1 MGLTENEIYEKVREV
16 LVESLGVDAELVTRE
31 ACLSDDLGAD
41 SLDYLDIAFR
51 MEKTFGV
58 SIKLNEM
65 LLGDSPSEE
74 LVREGR
80 ITDAGLAELR
90 RRMPH
95 LRLDRFEASRDIKD
109 FRQVFTV
116 DALVQFVRLKLNP
129 TAQTPVPA

>member
-41 SLDYLDIAFR
+41 SLDYLDIAFH
-51 MEKTFGV
+51 MEKAFGV
-58 SIKLNEM
+58 PIKLNEM

-74 LVREGR
+74 FVRDGR
-80 ITDAGLAELR
+80 ITDAGLAEVR

-116 DALVQFVRLKLNP
+116 DALVQFMRLKLN
-129 TAQTPVPA
+129 ANAASPVPV